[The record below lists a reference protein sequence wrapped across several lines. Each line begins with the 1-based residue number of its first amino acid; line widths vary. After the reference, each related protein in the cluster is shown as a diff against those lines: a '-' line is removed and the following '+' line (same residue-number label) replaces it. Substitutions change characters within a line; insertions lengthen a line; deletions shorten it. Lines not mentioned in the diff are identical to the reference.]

1 MIRTITLDGIEFARL
16 GLLVLPVVD
25 LTDEELDGL
34 LTDAEP
40 LTSAARDNRP
50 LASAEAP

>member
-1 MIRTITLDGIEFARL
+1 VIRSICLDGVEYTRV

-40 LTSAARDNRP
+40 VHSAARDTRQI
-50 LASAEAP
+50 AEAP